1 METQNTTTA
10 QEPKPVRGQGVLEWY
25 EALIS
30 AALVLVLVFSFF
42 FRIIQVDGSSMVP
55 TLVNG
60 DKLIVH
66 ATCTGWGET
75 DFEPNVPD
83 YKTQLHQLKK
93 LINKGFPADYCVLRI
108 DPIFPT
114 LFGLKRVMEVLHEFE
129 KQQTGIQRIR
139 ISIYDEYNHV
149 KERLKAAGYNPCYGK
164 NFYASQKQMENVANA
179 LRSFSYQFETCAE
192 DLLAKKYPNSFKQVG
207 CVSNKDIDLMGL
219 ASVLNK
225 EENGQQRT
233 GCHCLTCKTELLT
246 NKYRCPNQCIY
257 CYWRDK
263 K

>member
-1 METQNTTTA
+1 M
-10 QEPKPVRGQGVLEWY
+10 
-25 EALIS
+25 
-30 AALVLVLVFSFF
+30 
-42 FRIIQVDGSSMVP
+42 
-55 TLVNG
+55 
-60 DKLIVH
+60 
-66 ATCTGWGET
+66 
-75 DFEPNVPD
+75 
-83 YKTQLHQLKK
+83 
-93 LINKGFPADYCVLRI
+93 LRI

-114 LFGLKRVMEVLHEFE
+114 LSGLKRVMEVIHEFE

-149 KERLKAAGYNPCYGK
+149 KERLKVAGYNPCYGK

-207 CVSNKDIDLMGL
+207 CVSNKDIELMGL
-219 ASVLNK
+219 EPVLNK

-246 NKYRCPNQCIY
+246 NKYRCQNQCIY